1 MSKIV
6 KTDDSFLQD
15 FQGGD
20 ALSHNTDDLKDK
32 VTRFANAAMPQ
43 VLRKA
48 LFIVQNS
55 KNEKSVIE
63 AAKLIKLI
71 ADGTVKGKLV
81 DGMVKKL
88 SNEDIVS
95 KLDGYADEAD

>member
-1 MSKIV
+1 M
-6 KTDDSFLQD
+6 
-15 FQGGD
+15 
-20 ALSHNTDDLKDK
+20 KDK
-32 VTRFANAAMPQ
+32 VIRFANAAMPE

-71 ADGTVKGKLV
+71 ADDKVTGKLIN
-81 DGMVKKL
+81 DSVKKY
-88 SNEDIVS
+88 SNEQIAEVLS
-95 KLDGYADEAD
+95 GEADSD